1 MTGASI
7 WLHGTGLAGLRWGPC
22 AETGRWPLLPG
33 HGDAPRV
40 APSVLAYARALDRD
54 LPDRVALAGH
64 SLGGM
69 VAMAMAAD
77 HPGRVRALIVVDAPL
92 ALPKGPPRW
101 LGANAAPIMA
111 RVPGPRGFAA
121 VVARR
126 TANRAAR
133 PAVRAAIAATPV
145 GGLSDALTAAAGFDG
160 VKLLPRLTMPILCLL
175 ARDSFLTGPEDARAF
190 EALPNAEVHEVPC
203 GHMIPFDAADTVDPL
218 IDRFLEAHS

>member
-1 MTGASI
+1 MTASV
-7 WLHGTGLAGLRWGPC
+7 WLHGTGLAGLRWGPQ
-22 AETGRWPLLPG
+22 AQTGIWPTLPG
-33 HGDAPRV
+33 HGTAPRV
-40 APSVLAYARALDRD
+40 APSVLAYARTLDRD
-54 LPDRVALAGH
+54 LPGRVALAGH

-77 HPGRVRALIVVDAPL
+77 QPQKVRALIVVDAPI
-92 ALPKGPPRW
+92 ALPEGAPRW
-101 LGANAAPIMA
+101 LGAHAAPVMA

-160 VKLLPRLTMPILCLL
+160 HALLPRLTMPILCLL
-175 ARDSFLTGPEDARAF
+175 ARDSFLTGDTEARAF
-190 EALPNAEVHEVPC
+190 AALPNAEVHELPC
-203 GHMIPFDAADTVDPL
+203 GHMIPFDAAETVDPL
-218 IDRFLEAHS
+218 MARFLEAHP